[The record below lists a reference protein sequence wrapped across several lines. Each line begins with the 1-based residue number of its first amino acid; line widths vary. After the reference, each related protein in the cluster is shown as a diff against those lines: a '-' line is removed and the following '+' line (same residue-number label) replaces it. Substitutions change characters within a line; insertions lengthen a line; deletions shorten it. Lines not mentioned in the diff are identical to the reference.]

1 MEERKIVLSF
11 KACPEEFTVIVCLR
25 RRSVFS
31 VSNKDVVSLM
41 KFKHTFHF
49 LLEYALPPSLR
60 GSSGKG
66 LSHLSLK
73 LFLLSLELGS
83 VHCVRGKQGE

>member
-11 KACPEEFTVIVCLR
+11 KACPEEYTVIVCLHC
-25 RRSVFS
+25 RSTFRI
-31 VSNKDVVSLM
+31 SNEDAVSLM

-49 LLEYALPPSLR
+49 LLEYALPPSLL

-73 LFLLSLELGS
+73 LFLLSSELAS
-83 VHCVRGKQGE
+83 VHCIREK

>member
-11 KACPEEFTVIVCLR
+11 KACPEEYTVIVCLHC
-25 RRSVFS
+25 RSTFN
-31 VSNKDVVSLM
+31 VSNEDVVSLM
-41 KFKHTFHF
+41 KFKHTFHI
-49 LLEYALPPSLR
+49 LLEYALPPSLW

-66 LSHLSLK
+66 LYHLSLK

-83 VHCVRGKQGE
+83 VHRVREK